1 MRLSELDE
9 ELWWKKGDGMK
20 APRRVAWSCAWAMV
34 WMLRSIEAA
43 AVKVGHVKLD
53 WKEKTVELVI
63 PKSGMDQAGKG
74 VRRTLACC
82 GASTCERACAWWLA
96 VQALSESGA
105 AEDGPLFPTTEGK
118 PCSRL
123 QLAASWQK
131 EINGEMTGHSGR
143 RSGAMM
149 YARSGLQLFD
159 IAFLGRWKS
168 SAVMG
173 YIEEAMELLAINQR
187 AVGNPQA
194 NRMPGGGVG
203 CIKVGELQADTNRPN
218 AKTKTRDGEASSGCR
233 LTRKDGRG
241 KVCGGQVHPQTEAG
255 QPWTEPET
263 VGHIEIK
270 FGKDK
275 TLGQPGKLGHPV
287 GRLEHGMRLALCK
300 GKCQSRAHEIQSDRA
315 QGVR

>member
-1 MRLSELDE
+1 M
-9 ELWWKKGDGMK
+9 GQ
-20 APRRVAWSCAWAMV
+20 A
-34 WMLRSIEAA
+34 
-43 AVKVGHVKLD
+43 HVK
-53 WKEKTVELVI
+53 
-63 PKSGMDQAGKG
+63 G
-74 VRRTLACC
+74 
-82 GASTCERACAWWLA
+82 ACAWWLA

-168 SAVMG
+168 SAVMR

-194 NRMPGGGVG
+194 NRMPGGCWLYKGRRTSSRYQPTECEDEDERRRSILRMPVNQKGWKRQSLWWRSTSPDRSRTTMDRTRNCGPYRDQVREGQDTGSTGQAGASRWKTGARHAVG
-203 CIKVGELQADTNRPN
+203 TLQ
-218 AKTKTRDGEASSGCR
+218 G
-233 LTRKDGRG
+233 
-241 KVCGGQVHPQTEAG
+241 
-255 QPWTEPET
+255 
-263 VGHIEIK
+263 
-270 FGKDK
+270 
-275 TLGQPGKLGHPV
+275 
-287 GRLEHGMRLALCK
+287 
-300 GKCQSRAHEIQSDRA
+300 
-315 QGVR
+315 